1 MEDLSLITEP
11 AITLNKVNLSIGNHP
26 ILTDITFDVPAA
38 NIVVLYGANG
48 AGKSSLLKLLA
59 GLQNGAK
66 MSGEGKVLNYPIW
79 PRQSSARSQIAY
91 MPQYGGLY
99 EELSVKENMQFRTRM
114 LGLQDSHQVI
124 SKTVEKH
131 GLHPV
136 FTQIVG
142 HLSGG
147 WKQRVAFAMSLLA
160 QPKLILLDE
169 PSAGVDLEA
178 KSKLWEKIE
187 QEKKLGA
194 TIFISSHDSDEAKR
208 ADSLLSLHNGE
219 INFQGKPEDLCTS
232 LKLKSA
238 HYVYQIEDEHEVVYK
253 KLSAQFSTLVFSE
266 KKTALCR
273 FVWKEENSNIEIP
286 YQLKAHELTL
296 EDGLRALL
304 ILSKQKTQK

>member
-1 MEDLSLITEP
+1 MEGLSLIINP
-11 AITLNKVNLSIGNHP
+11 YITLNEVNLSLGSRL
-26 ILTDITFDVPAA
+26 ILKDITFDVPAA
-38 NIVVLYGANG
+38 SIVVLYGANG

-66 MSGEGKVLNYPIW
+66 VSGEGKVLDQALW
-79 PRQSSARSQIAY
+79 PRLSSARAQIAY

-99 EELSVKENMQFRTRM
+99 EELSVRENMQFRASM
-114 LGLQDSHQVI
+114 LGLQEPHQVI
-124 SKTVEKH
+124 AKTVEQH

-136 FTQIVG
+136 YSQIVG
-142 HLSGG
+142 QLSGG

-194 TIFISSHDSDEAKR
+194 TIFISTHDSDEAKR

-219 INFQGKPEDLCTS
+219 INFQGKPEDLCAS

-238 HYVYQIEDEHEVVYK
+238 HYVYQMADEHDAVYK
-253 KLSAQFSTLVFSE
+253 KLSEQFPTLVFSE
-266 KKTALCR
+266 KKTELCR
-273 FVWKEENSNIEIP
+273 FVWTEENSNIEMP
-286 YQLKAHELTL
+286 YPLNSNELSL